1 MNAVEL
7 KGITKRFGPV
17 LANNAVDFTLKTG
30 EIHAL
35 LGENGA
41 GKTTLMR
48 ILYGLYTADEGQIMV
63 GGREVQIHSPKDA
76 IQAGVGMVTQHFTL
90 VPTLTVAENIVLGY
104 TRGFRLQPREI
115 ESQVAAA
122 ASRFGIEV
130 EPGALVRHLS
140 VGERQ
145 RVEILKSLYRNAH
158 VLILDEPTA
167 VLVPQE
173 VEGLFETLRRLRADG
188 MSLVFISHKLNEVM
202 AICDRITVLR
212 AGTLVGTVER
222 SATTPTGLASMMVGR
237 ETFGVTRRASEA
249 LDGHQAKGEPALRV
263 EDLSAVDKKGLP
275 ALKHI
280 TLDVARGEILGIAGV
295 SGNGQT
301 ELSQALTGMLK
312 PAGGQICVGGRDL
325 TGASPDQFTA
335 ARVGRIPEDRHGGLV
350 GELTVAENLALES
363 LGPFTRSGLLDRAAI
378 LENARKLIAEYQIK
392 ASPTDRTRTLSGG
405 NMQKVLFARALSRS
419 PQVVIASQPT
429 RGLDVGATDYIR
441 TKLLEQR
448 SLGAGVLLISEDLD
462 EVLALSDRIAVMYEG
477 EIVGIVPAEGT
488 TRAELGLMMSGAA
501 RRDPPAAPPAGPERM
516 EDPTNAA

>member
-1 MNAVEL
+1 MYAVEL

-17 LANNAVDFTLKTG
+17 LANNAVDFYLKKG

-48 ILYGLYTADEGQIMV
+48 ILYGLYTADEGQILV
-63 GGREVQIHSPKDA
+63 DGQEVHIESPKDA
-76 IQAGVGMVTQHFTL
+76 IQAGIGMVTQHFTL

-104 TRGFRLQPREI
+104 PTGFTLQPRQI
-115 ESQVAAA
+115 EKQVADAA
-122 ASRFGIEV
+122 ARFGIEV
-130 EPGALVRHLS
+130 EPGTLVRHLS

-145 RVEILKSLYRNAH
+145 RVEILKSLFRNAR

-173 VEGLFETLRRLRADG
+173 VDVLFETLNRLRADG

-212 AGTLVGTVER
+212 GGTLVGTVER
-222 SATTPTGLASMMVGR
+222 AETNPNSLASMMVGR
-237 ETFGVTRRASEA
+237 ETFGVTRA
-249 LDGHQAKGEPALRV
+249 GQQAQGQPTLEV
-263 EDLSAVDKKGLP
+263 EHLSAVDKKGLP
-275 ALKHI
+275 ALKDI
-280 TLDVARGEILGIAGV
+280 SFSVRAGEILGIAGV
-295 SGNGQT
+295 SGNGQS
-301 ELSQALTGMLK
+301 ELSQALCGMLK
-312 PAGGQICVGGRDL
+312 PTVGHIRVGSRDL
-325 TGASPDQFTA
+325 TGAAPDHFTA

-363 LGPFTRSGLLDRAAI
+363 LGPFTHSGMLDRKAI
-378 LENARKLIAEYQIK
+378 FDNAKKLIAEYQIK
-392 ASPTDRTRTLSGG
+392 AAPTDRTRTLSGG
-405 NMQKVLFARALSRS
+405 NMQKVLFARALSRD

-448 SLGAGVLLISEDLD
+448 GQGASVLLISEDLD
-462 EVLALSDRIAVMYEG
+462 EVMALSDRIAVMYEG
-477 EIVGIVPAEGT
+477 EIVGILPAET
-488 TRAELGLMMSGAA
+488 ATRAELGLMMSGAK
-501 RRDPPAAPPAGPERM
+501 RGSLTPASGDLPGKEVSPH
-516 EDPTNAA
+516 AA